1 MFLEIF
7 REAWAA
13 LGRNPVRSLL
23 TMTGIS
29 WGIVAVTLLL
39 SYGSGFR
46 NVLMYTFEVFGKGA
60 VVCWRG
66 TTSEQAGGERAG
78 KAVRFEQEDADWVK
92 AQSPLVKRVTLETVK
107 FKGISHEERLS
118 DTAIRGVYPE
128 YGDMRNEV
136 ALEGR
141 WISQEDIAE
150 RRRVAFLGAILRKKL
165 FSGTPAIGEAV
176 RINGVK
182 FTVIGTMDTK
192 FSDSNYFT
200 SDDESAFIPYTAAS
214 DLWDARYAS
223 VMLFEPIA
231 PNFEANAMQQVRA
244 AVASRQRFSAG
255 DKRAIQMF
263 GRMEFKPIYDGIT
276 IGNQALLF
284 FVGALTLGIGGIG
297 VMNIMLVSVEER
309 VKEIGL
315 CRALWGKKITYSRAI
330 FAGSAGDDFGRR
342 RDRHAAFRRHYSRYR
357 HPAVFGTRLRRR
369 FRQGRYSSD
378 VIVGHHDVVDS
389 NFDCR
394 GGDQLLVAR
403 DAGCQA
409 RSRRSVTL
417 RVICRRQEN

>member
-60 VVCWRG
+60 VVCWPG

-107 FKGISHEERLS
+107 FKGISHE
-118 DTAIRGVYPE
+118 
-128 YGDMRNEV
+128 
-136 ALEGR
+136 GR
-141 WISQEDIAE
+141 WISQEDITI

-223 VMLFEPIA
+223 VMLFEPVA
-231 PNFEANAMQQVRA
+231 PNFEADAMQQVRA
-244 AVASRQRFSAG
+244 EGASRQHFSAG
-255 DKRAIQMF
+255 DNRPIQRF

-276 IGNQALLF
+276 IGIQALLF

-315 CRALWGKKITYSRAI
+315 RRALGAKKSHIRSQ
-330 FAGSAGDDFGRR
+330 F
-342 RDRHAAFRRHYSRYR
+342 
-357 HPAVFGTRLRRR
+357 
-369 FRQGRYSSD
+369 
-378 VIVGHHDVVDS
+378 
-389 NFDCR
+389 
-394 GGDQLLVAR
+394 LLEALV
-403 DAGCQA
+403 
-409 RSRRSVTL
+409 
-417 RVICRRQEN
+417 

>member
-1 MFLEIF
+1 MFVEIF
-7 REAWAA
+7 REAWSA

-60 VVCWRG
+60 VVCWPG

-78 KAVRFEQEDADWVK
+78 KAVHFEQEDADWVK

-107 FKGISHEERLS
+107 FKGISHDERLS
-118 DTAIRGVYPE
+118 DTAIRGIYPE
-128 YGDMRNEV
+128 YGEMRNQV
-136 ALEGR
+136 PIEGR
-141 WISQEDIAE
+141 WISHEDIAE
-150 RRRVAFLGAILRKKL
+150 RRRVVFLGALLRKKL
-165 FSGTPAIGEAV
+165 FSGTPAIGETV

-182 FTVIGTMDTK
+182 FTVVGSMDTK

-200 SDDESAFIPYTAAS
+200 SDDESAFIPYTAAT
-214 DLWDARYAS
+214 DLWDTRYAS
-223 VMLFEPIA
+223 VMLFEPVA
-231 PNFEANAMQQVRA
+231 PNFEADAMQQVRA
-244 AVASRQRFSAG
+244 AVASRQHFSTG

-263 GRMEFKPIYDGIT
+263 GRQEFKPIYDGIT
-276 IGNQALLF
+276 LGIQALLF

-315 CRALWGKKITYSRAI
+315 RRALGAKKSHIRGQFLLEALVMTLAAGVIGMLLSAAITAAVGTLPFLGPAYEDDSGKVDIHLTLSLLTMMLSTGILIVVGVISGWLPAMQ
-330 FAGSAGDDFGRR
+330 
-342 RDRHAAFRRHYSRYR
+342 AAKLDPVEALRY
-357 HPAVFGTRLRRR
+357 
-369 FRQGRYSSD
+369 
-378 VIVGHHDVVDS
+378 
-389 NFDCR
+389 
-394 GGDQLLVAR
+394 
-403 DAGCQA
+403 
-409 RSRRSVTL
+409 
-417 RVICRRQEN
+417 E